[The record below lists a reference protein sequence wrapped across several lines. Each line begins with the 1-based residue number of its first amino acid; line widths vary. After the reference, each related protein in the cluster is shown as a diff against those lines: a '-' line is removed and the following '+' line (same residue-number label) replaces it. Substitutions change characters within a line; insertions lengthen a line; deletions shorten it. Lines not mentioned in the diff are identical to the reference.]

1 MSITFPSLSS
11 PSSSLVLLGLVAGCG
26 SAASTDAGSASD
38 TSGGDRPAIVGH
50 WRSDCVPTDT
60 GALTLDFTIESTRWS
75 LDYDTYGDGAC
86 TSPFLTVHIEGDYEL
101 LAASPS
107 VEGAWNARFGF
118 DEKTV
123 TPHGAGAVGFLAGL
137 GEACGGPVT
146 SGHGMWTDGVARDV
160 YASGCAMLGQYPSSS
175 CTADYDLVSID
186 AEGLLHFG
194 VRPADN
200 DLCTESKRPTA
211 ISPMGVRRA
220 S

>member
-1 MSITFPSLSS
+1 MSIPTRSFSLSF
-11 PSSSLVLLGLVAGCG
+11 LVLLAGCG
-26 SAASTDAGSASD
+26 GASTADDAGSPSD
-38 TSGGDRPAIVGH
+38 TSGGDRPAIAGR
-50 WRSDCVPTDT
+50 WRSDCVPTDS
-60 GALTLDFTIESTRWS
+60 GALRLDFTIETSRWS
-75 LDYDTYGDGAC
+75 LDYDTFGDAAC
-86 TSPFLTVHIEGDYEL
+86 AAPFLTVHIEGDYEI

-137 GEACGGPVT
+137 GEACGGDGT
-146 SGHGMWTDGVARDV
+146 WADGVARDV

-194 VRPADN
+194 ARPADN
-200 DLCTESKRPTA
+200 DMCTESKRPTA